1 MTRRMEISRAI
12 RLDIHFVRVER
23 KKKKGRKK
31 EENIFYG

>member
-12 RLDIHFVRVER
+12 RLDIHFVER